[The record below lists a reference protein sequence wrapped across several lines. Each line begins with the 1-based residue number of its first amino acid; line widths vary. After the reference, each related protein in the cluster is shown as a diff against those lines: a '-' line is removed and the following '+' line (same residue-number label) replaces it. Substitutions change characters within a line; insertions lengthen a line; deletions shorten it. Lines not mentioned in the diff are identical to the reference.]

1 MKFNYIKLLICL
13 FLLSPYVAYAEPS
26 EKGVVG
32 TKVIWE
38 QNEIPVCWKYLDPLY
53 AEEFTWV
60 KNAVA
65 DTWEAA
71 SKVKFVGWGECPE
84 FSPEGGNGIRIGVGT
99 VGPQVFAFG
108 SALGDHRL
116 GMILNF
122 TFDEWKPSC
131 GSTSES
137 YRRYCIEVITVHE
150 FGHALGFYHEQRRS
164 DTPAGCSQ
172 TQEPD
177 ISPEE
182 AIIGDWDIDSVM
194 NYCNPRWSGDGTLS
208 ETDILTVQTFYGKP
222 DRNPNTDMSPTARIA
237 KHQTSIPIGSY
248 LNFDGSPSYDPE
260 GYALTY
266 SWRFGDTSSNIITS
280 SPYVEH
286 VFNIEGHFAIFL
298 TVDDGFKSSQ
308 PNMSSVTVYDPIKVL
323 IPVLSMLL
331 N

>member
-1 MKFNYIKLLICL
+1 
-13 FLLSPYVAYAEPS
+13 LSPYAAYAQPS
-26 EKGVVG
+26 TKGVVG

-38 QNEIPVCWKYLDPLY
+38 QNEIPVCWTTFKVLNPIYE
-53 AEEFTWV
+53 EEFAWV

-71 SKVKFVGWGECPE
+71 SKVRFVGWGECPE
-84 FSPEGGNGIRIGVGT
+84 FSSKGGNGIRIGVGT

-108 SALGDHRL
+108 SALEDHRL
-116 GMILNF
+116 GMVLNF

-137 YRRYCIEVITVHE
+137 YRQFCIEAIAVHE

-177 ISPEE
+177 ISPDDV
-182 AIIGDWDIDSVM
+182 IIGEWDIDSVM

-222 DRNPNTDMSPTARIA
+222 DRNPVARIA
-237 KHQTSIPIGSY
+237 KHQTSIPIGSH
-248 LNFDGSPSYDPE
+248 LNFDGSQSYDPD
-260 GYALTY
+260 GNALTY
-266 SWRFGDTSSNIITS
+266 SWRFGDTSSNIRTS
-280 SPYVEH
+280 SPYIEH
-286 VFNIEGHFAIFL
+286 LFNIEGHFGIFL
-298 TVDDGFKSSQ
+298 TVDDGLTSSQ
-308 PNMSSVTVYDPIKVL
+308 PSMSSVMVYDPIKVI
-323 IPVLSMLL
+323 IPILSMLL

>member
-1 MKFNYIKLLICL
+1 MKFSYIKFLICL
-13 FLLSPYVAYAEPS
+13 FLLSPYAAYSQPS
-26 EKGVVG
+26 TKGVVD

-38 QNEIPVCWKYLDPLY
+38 QNEIPVCWLYLDPLS

-60 KNAVA
+60 KDAVA
-65 DTWEAA
+65 NTWEAA
-71 SKVKFVGWGECPE
+71 SKVRFVGWGQCAEY
-84 FSPEGGNGIRIGVGT
+84 SSNGDNGIRIGVGT

-108 SALGDHRL
+108 SALRFHAL
-116 GMILNF
+116 GMVLNF

-137 YRRYCIEVITVHE
+137 YRQFCIETIAVHE
-150 FGHALGFYHEQRRS
+150 FGHALGFFHEQSRP

-172 TQEPD
+172 TQEAD
-177 ISPEE
+177 ITGHV
-182 AIIGDWDIDSVM
+182 IIGDWDIDSVM
-194 NYCNPRWSGDGTLS
+194 NYCNPRWNGDGTLS

-222 DRNPNTDMSPTARIA
+222 DRNPNTDRSPTARIA

-266 SWRFGDTSSNIITS
+266 SWRFGDTSSTIITS
-280 SPYVEH
+280 SPYVEY
-286 VFNIEGHFAIFL
+286 VFNIEGDFAIFL
-298 TVDDGFKSSQ
+298 TVDDGIKSSQ
-308 PNMSSVTVYDPIKVL
+308 PNMSSVTVYDPTKII
-323 IPVLSMLL
+323 IPILSLLL